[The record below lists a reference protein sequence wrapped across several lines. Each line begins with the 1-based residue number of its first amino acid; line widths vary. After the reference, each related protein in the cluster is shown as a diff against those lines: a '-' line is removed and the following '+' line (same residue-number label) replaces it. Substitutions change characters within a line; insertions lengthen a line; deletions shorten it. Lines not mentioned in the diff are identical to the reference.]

1 VEEKGLM
8 EDIAEII
15 QQFGFPILAML
26 GLGYFVYFVWTTIT
40 EKIDPATEDMK
51 MTVLKLIDQI
61 RLMDNDMIRLQ
72 KKLDTVLQMK
82 ENERK
87 DNNRT
92 SIRRE
97 SDSRRNNS

>member
-87 DNNRT
+87 NNNST
-92 SIRRE
+92 PIRRE
-97 SDSRRNNS
+97 SDSRRDNS

>member
-1 VEEKGLM
+1 M

-61 RLMDNDMIRLQ
+61 ILMDNDMIRLQ
-72 KKLDTVLQMK
+72 KKLDTVLEMK

-87 DNNRT
+87 KP
-92 SIRRE
+92 
-97 SDSRRNNS
+97 